1 MKMNCE
7 RCGTRYK
14 SGERHGCFART
25 PKADDPINHP
35 THYTSHP
42 SGVEAITVCEWMN
55 FNIGNA
61 MKYIWRAGLKGNA
74 RQDLSKAAWYLT
86 REIQR
91 LDKMEG
97 KK

>member
-1 MKMNCE
+1 
-7 RCGTRYK
+7 
-14 SGERHGCFART
+14 
-25 PKADDPINHP
+25 
-35 THYTSHP
+35 
-42 SGVEAITVCEWMN
+42 VEAITVCEWMN